1 MRSCKRGK
9 AMLQNFLISLRSGL
23 RSQGFIAIFILG
35 ILAMGGAYLAAQ
47 FSARQPA
54 TVAMDTGLSFIRI
67 VGLLLALFWGYEFL
81 GKEIE
86 RRTLFVSLTYP
97 VPRSSFLIGR
107 FTGIAVLLLLAL
119 LVLGLMLD
127 GTVLLAGKSYL
138 QATPISL
145 GGPFWL
151 TLIYVWL
158 DLLVVASFGFLVTV
172 FSTSV
177 FLPLGVGLAFAV
189 SARSLGPAL
198 DYLIGDQGNGGE
210 AQLLPILNVLRW
222 LMPDLSKLDIR
233 YFALYGHQPNEQLLI
248 SGAIMA
254 IAYMAI
260 LLFLAAVF
268 FRNREFN

>member
-1 MRSCKRGK
+1 
-9 AMLQNFLISLRSGL
+9 MLQNFLISLRSGL

-107 FTGIAVLLLLAL
+107 FAGIAVLLLLAL

-145 GGPFWL
+145 GGAFWL

-177 FLPLGVGLAFAV
+177 FLPMGVGLAFAV

-198 DYLIGDQGNGGE
+198 DYLLDDQGSGGE
-210 AQLLPILNVLRW
+210 ARLLPILNALRW

-233 YFALYGHQPNEQLLI
+233 YFALYGHQPDEQLLI

-254 IAYMAI
+254 ICYMAI
-260 LLFLAAVF
+260 LLYLAAMF